1 MDTAGK
7 GRDMGLEVTGVGW
20 GDIIFAGSLWWE
32 GD

>member
-20 GDIIFAGSLWWE
+20 GDIFAGSLWWE